1 MNLHAY
7 APVSKTGSSA
17 SSDTSANR
25 LGILSQLDEIV
36 NHQIYIFYAF
46 QGFLTSPLGIGKKSW
61 NGKSEPEAVQ
71 LYCERFRLFH
81 SIKNTIVPIRETLF
95 EQRTNLKQHKI
106 IDFSFYAFQGF
117 LTSPK
122 ARADFEAE

>member
-1 MNLHAY
+1 MR
-7 APVSKTGSSA
+7 S
-17 SSDTSANR
+17 R
-25 LGILSQLDEIV
+25 LFNIPKKALADIESEWRF
-36 NHQIYIFYAF
+36 NFF
-46 QGFLTSPLGIGKKSW
+46 LGIGKKSW

-81 SIKNTIVPIRETLF
+81 SIKNTIVPIRETLY

-117 LTSPK
+117 LTSPNHS
-122 ARADFEAE
+122 ARLPSLYTCSSLKLFQFPSIIAARIFSISLL